1 MAISADEPLT
11 MVGLDAME
19 TTIDAAELGPRMA
32 EARVAARLGVRQ
44 VAKASGVPVR
54 RLRALEAGEG
64 TVSHGEV
71 AAVAQACGVDPTTLF
86 ATTDELVVVLHD
98 AGRQLDGGTIRG
110 EAALDVV
117 LREYLAMVRELRNA
131 DASAA
136 LVIRHDD
143 VVELAR
149 ICGTAAEWID
159 ERLHALLTESQAGA
173 TDQVGP
179 LEPPDPA
186 SSPTAPAAPDEPG
199 AAGTPGTPDAPPTGS

>member
-1 MAISADEPLT
+1 

-32 EARVAARLGVRQ
+32 EARASAGLGVRQ
-44 VAKASGVPVR
+44 VAKAAGVPVR

-71 AAVAQACGVDPTTLF
+71 ASVAQACGVDPTALL
-86 ATTDELVVVLHD
+86 ATTDDLVVVLHD
-98 AGRQLDGGTIRG
+98 AGRRLDGGTIRG

-131 DASAA
+131 DASAS
-136 LVIRHDD
+136 LVIRQDD

-149 ICGTAAEWID
+149 ICGTTAEWID
-159 ERLHALLTESQAGA
+159 ERLHALLAEAGSGA
-173 TDQVGP
+173 DPVGP
-179 LEPPDPA
+179 AETP
-186 SSPTAPAAPDEPG
+186 APD
-199 AAGTPGTPDAPPTGS
+199 APDAPPTGS